1 MSYLIR
7 TGNGRNNIAWGGST
21 STKAKYLRRTG
32 TGRTNISWIDISS
45 NGTYNV
51 LERTGNSRNNIRWY
65 NTQFSFISFDQ
76 IFDDLDTAG
85 SNNIYV
91 FNSLHSDNG
100 GWIGGFQ
107 NVVYMNIYTIE
118 NKKYLITNS
127 NRIYEATS
135 NSGTSNSVQFRI
147 DGGDL
152 TDNDVNNAIN
162 KFKQM
167 TKITILLQ
175 TSPLYQNNYNFY
187 RDIKIIN
194 ITTSGNH
201 PWITIDFASSNF
213 AIQSGEYYR
222 CGFRLDP

>member
-7 TGNGRNNIAWGGST
+7 TGNGRNNIAWGGSK

-32 TGRTNISWIDISS
+32 TGRANISWIDISS

-51 LERTGNSRNNIRWY
+51 LERTSSGRNNIRWY
-65 NTQFSFISFDQ
+65 NTTFSFISFDQ
-76 IFDDLDTAG
+76 IFDDLDAAG

-100 GWIGGFQ
+100 GWIGGFS
-107 NVVYMNIYTIE
+107 NVIYMNIYTIE
-118 NKKYLITNS
+118 NKKYLTTNS
-127 NRIYEATS
+127 GRIYEATS
-135 NSGTSNSVQFRI
+135 NSGTGNNVQFRI

-152 TDNDVNNAIN
+152 TDNDVNNAID

-175 TSPLYQNNYNFY
+175 KSPLYQNNYEYY
-187 RDIKIIN
+187 RDIKITN
-194 ITTSGNH
+194 ITTFGSH
-201 PWITIDFASSNF
+201 PWITINFASSNF
-213 AIQSGEYYR
+213 KIKSGESYR
-222 CGFRLDP
+222 VGFRLDP